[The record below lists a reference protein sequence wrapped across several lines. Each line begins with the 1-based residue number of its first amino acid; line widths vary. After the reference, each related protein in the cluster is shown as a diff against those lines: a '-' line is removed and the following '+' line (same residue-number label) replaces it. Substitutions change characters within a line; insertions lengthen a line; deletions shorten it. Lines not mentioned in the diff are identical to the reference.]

1 MYSNVEEKATNMTE
15 SIKHAIVLLQVNF
28 NPIMDPILVLPF
40 KIGLGPSA
48 ETRAPKSIFYNR
60 ADILPITLKMR
71 VPIFFFIILII
82 IVLLPKINRRAV
94 VWIFLLLTMKILI
107 SVWSVQHPN
116 ACQNIQQA
124 SFIQQHQLIIIPSG

>member
-1 MYSNVEEKATNMTE
+1 MKVKMSDPDLSKESLEMYSNVEEKATNMTE

-71 VPIFFFIILII
+71 VPIFFSL
-82 IVLLPKINRRAV
+82 
-94 VWIFLLLTMKILI
+94 
-107 SVWSVQHPN
+107 S
-116 ACQNIQQA
+116 
-124 SFIQQHQLIIIPSG
+124 